1 MNPTELEHIQ
11 AQLHDQIRRTAID
24 SPSENSSNLILDGIS
39 DINAYCASAPKIMWI
54 LKEAYG
60 KGTDW
65 DIWDG
70 YESLEQTLN
79 SPTWQVM
86 MYTLYGIRTGKHF
99 NHMPRLN
106 NKMLDMLKGI
116 AYININKYAAESRSG
131 SMQQAFEKWQNVLIR
146 QIECYAPDVIIFGNT
161 FSLFEAEDFAKES
174 QKIGGESGKAP
185 IYESPSGILLVDTW
199 HPNNTKMKR
208 AEYVDSI
215 IDGIRHHYPV
225 DC

>member
-70 YESLEQTLN
+70 YESLEQTIN
-79 SPTWQVM
+79 SPT
-86 MYTLYGIRTGKHF
+86 
-99 NHMPRLN
+99 
-106 NKMLDMLKGI
+106 
-116 AYININKYAAESRSG
+116 
-131 SMQQAFEKWQNVLIR
+131 
-146 QIECYAPDVIIFGNT
+146 
-161 FSLFEAEDFAKES
+161 
-174 QKIGGESGKAP
+174 
-185 IYESPSGILLVDTW
+185 
-199 HPNNTKMKR
+199 
-208 AEYVDSI
+208 
-215 IDGIRHHYPV
+215 
-225 DC
+225 